1 VTEER
6 IVPAREPS
14 ESAVLPDVP
23 ATSALGRDPFE
34 EETGI
39 DPILECLDALEG
51 EPTRGTAKRAS
62 AGRSAAERIEATA
75 VGRAGRAAAR
85 ARRRAA
91 RRSPRRRSLA
101 IPALREIELPKPR
114 GWLDW
119 FAPDDERRALCAL
132 AHLVQ
137 GENSH
142 DRFGFSPDV
151 TQIAFPL
158 FRLLHRAYFRVKSE
172 GHDQIPATGPAI
184 LASNH
189 AGLLPFDAAMTV
201 VDVALHTDPPRL
213 PRAIVDRWAGT
224 LPWINIFYARVGQ
237 VIGTRENCSDL
248 LDEGQLLLV
257 FPEGIEGARKAIAQR
272 YRLQHFRVGFVEH
285 ALRSRAPIIPMAIV
299 GSDDQTPILYDV
311 QPLARRLGLP
321 ALPITPTFPWLGPLG
336 LLPYPVR
343 YRILYGKPLNFHER
357 FGPEG
362 ADDARLVRY
371 LANQLRRSV
380 QQLLDRGRQ

>member
-119 FAPDDERRALCAL
+119 FAPDDERRSTAPTSA
-132 AHLVQ
+132 
-137 GENSH
+137 
-142 DRFGFSPDV
+142 
-151 TQIAFPL
+151 
-158 FRLLHRAYFRVKSE
+158 
-172 GHDQIPATGPAI
+172 
-184 LASNH
+184 
-189 AGLLPFDAAMTV
+189 
-201 VDVALHTDPPRL
+201 
-213 PRAIVDRWAGT
+213 
-224 LPWINIFYARVGQ
+224 
-237 VIGTRENCSDL
+237 
-248 LDEGQLLLV
+248 
-257 FPEGIEGARKAIAQR
+257 
-272 YRLQHFRVGFVEH
+272 
-285 ALRSRAPIIPMAIV
+285 SRARGTIRFPRPAPQSWRATMR
-299 GSDDQTPILYDV
+299 GCCPSTP
-311 QPLARRLGLP
+311 P
-321 ALPITPTFPWLGPLG
+321 
-336 LLPYPVR
+336 
-343 YRILYGKPLNFHER
+343 
-357 FGPEG
+357 
-362 ADDARLVRY
+362 
-371 LANQLRRSV
+371 
-380 QQLLDRGRQ
+380 